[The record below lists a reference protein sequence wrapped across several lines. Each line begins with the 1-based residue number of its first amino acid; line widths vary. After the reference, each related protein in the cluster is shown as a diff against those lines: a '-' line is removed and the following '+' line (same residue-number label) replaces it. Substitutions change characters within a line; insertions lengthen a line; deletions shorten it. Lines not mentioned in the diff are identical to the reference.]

1 MTKTE
6 LRELLR
12 QGWTLDQLFQWT
24 EGQDCMIFKADDF
37 IPGDEVLY
45 IPDLGLNDIPTDVKL
60 NVDNSM
66 NKDDPGW
73 PNMTAEEQIR
83 VVLSYCYT
91 GADFIEQCEG
101 DEALAY
107 RLFWYCDWQ
116 NPCSAYPEICDE
128 ED

>member
-116 NPCSAYPEICDE
+116 NPCSAYPEICDK

>member
-66 NKDDPGW
+66 NKDYPGW

-116 NPCSAYPEICDE
+116 NPCSAYPEICDK

>member
-24 EGQDCMIFKADDF
+24 EGQDCMIYKADDF
-37 IPGDEVLY
+37 APGDEVLY
-45 IPDLGLNDIPTDVKL
+45 IPDLDLNDIPTDVKL

-91 GADFIEQCEG
+91 GADFVEQCDG

>member
-45 IPDLGLNDIPTDVKL
+45 IPDLVLNDIPTDVKL

-116 NPCSAYPEICDE
+116 NPCSAYPEICDK